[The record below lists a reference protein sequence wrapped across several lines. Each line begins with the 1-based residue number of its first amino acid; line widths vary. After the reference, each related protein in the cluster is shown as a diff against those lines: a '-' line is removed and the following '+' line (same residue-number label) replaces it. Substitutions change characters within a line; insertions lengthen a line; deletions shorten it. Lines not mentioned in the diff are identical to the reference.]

1 MSGGQRQRL
10 AIARVMLKQPA
21 IVLLDE
27 ATSERLVL
35 EALERLLRGRTS
47 VIIAHRTATIRN
59 ADHIVMMHEG
69 QAVGEGTHETLL
81 RSSAMYRSF
90 CLQQSVA

>member
-1 MSGGQRQRL
+1 
-10 AIARVMLKQPA
+10 
-21 IVLLDE
+21 
-27 ATSERLVL
+27 
-35 EALERLLRGRTS
+35 
-47 VIIAHRTATIRN
+47 
-59 ADHIVMMHEG
+59 MMHEG